1 MLIRETLLQ
10 LNRNNMR
17 IQHNCENLRNSY
29 ETEDQT
35 AIAKYTKDVRE
46 SAYYIASATK
56 TLVLQ
61 LD

>member
-1 MLIRETLLQ
+1 MLIRDTLLQ
-10 LNRNNMR
+10 LNRNNMQ
-17 IQHNCENLRNSY
+17 IQHNCENLRKAH

-35 AIAKYTKDVRE
+35 AVAKYTKDVRE
-46 SAYYIASATK
+46 TAYYIASATK